1 MNNQMS
7 LMMMMIHL
15 MTVLILLVDQVQ
27 IQITENRINLRNDIE
42 TRKVGVKVREN
53 VVGVGVVIE
62 GNHRI
67 GNLVVIQEEM
77 IDVDDLG
84 PGVETE
90 GREAEKEI
98 TVRIIDTEGLP
109 VDIVIRM
116 NHTVLHGNAIATVG
130 QVRLMHHVVRSR
142 ATEVGTEAN
151 YYSRW

>member
-7 LMMMMIHL
+7 LMTMIHL

-27 IQITENRINLRNDIE
+27 TQITENRINLRNDIK

-53 VVGVGVVIE
+53 VVGVEVVIE
-62 GNHRI
+62 GNHHI

-77 IDVDDLG
+77 IDVGDLG

-90 GREAEKEI
+90 GLEAEKDI

-109 VDIVIRM
+109 VDIVIQV
-116 NHTVLHGNAIATVG
+116 NLTVLHGNAIATVG
-130 QVRLMHHVVRSR
+130 QVHLMHHVVRSR

-151 YYSRW
+151 YSSRW